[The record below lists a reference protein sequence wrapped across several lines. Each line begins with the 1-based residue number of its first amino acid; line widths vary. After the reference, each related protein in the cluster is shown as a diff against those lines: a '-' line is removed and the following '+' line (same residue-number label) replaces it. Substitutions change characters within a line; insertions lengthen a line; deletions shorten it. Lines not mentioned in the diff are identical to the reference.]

1 MAQYELSEDD
11 YLNVGN
17 RDEYNGFSEAE
28 RDALEYA
35 EKFAADHLS
44 IDQEFM
50 DRMVG
55 HFGDELV
62 VEMTLAIGC
71 WIAFGRLNQVMDVV
85 VSCPLRMK
93 GPDEARE
100 IQDAADGDLLAM
112 RSARFA

>member
-1 MAQYELSEDD
+1 LAQYELSEDD

-17 RDEYNGFSEAE
+17 RNEYDGFSEAE

-35 EKFAADHLS
+35 EKFAVDHLS

-55 HFGDELV
+55 HFGEELV

-100 IQDAADGDLLAM
+100 ALEASNGDLLAT